1 VTPTIDSNTP
11 LWNLPG
17 QTSTDAMYRRHKFTT
32 FQGWYHWPDGWNP
45 KRTRDAVT
53 MHVKGW
59 PYFSAALC
67 RDLPKYP
74 PIFGALKQRFAPSL
88 RATWLIKGPTR
99 APGRYAV
106 EDLRRVWREQFR
118 PDYADTL
125 RTLALMGGQWIQVWW
140 EYDAATGVERPRLE
154 RWPWEACIWR
164 GASPAFPGGWY
175 ALTVDSGIVRMVPG
189 DGHWLY
195 VAHSNRAH
203 EMGAVIALGTTF
215 VTGELA
221 RRDEAGLSEA
231 AGRAAPYV
239 ELREGVQVQDEI
251 GLAVQEFV
259 EEFGLAR
266 TGGVLPN
273 GNKLLPFQI
282 TSDTD
287 FFKNFTQE
295 QLTFVLLVIV
305 GQLGTSGAPSAVYQN
320 LSSLTVAESLVD
332 EDQEATQRAW
342 QALARA
348 YCEIN
353 GQDFEDSDGTE
364 LIQLVG
370 ERYADANAKAEASTK
385 RATSFAM
392 TVKAWRDAG
401 LKPTQDNVDALA
413 AECSTFTVELGP
425 PPQVGREGGT
435 SPAPSSDGDEED
447 DEEPAPVDT
456 DPLEKALG
464 DLEALGEEPDESEPE
479 ANEEPTARA
488 AWEPKHDEKGR
499 FAATGRSKA
508 AGEAKKKTR
517 EALEH
522 TKGAKDKAGHDKAAQ
537 AHREAAAHH
546 EAASK
551 ASRAAHHREAHARVA
566 AEHKKAAEQ
575 HEKHVAHQEAKE
587 VKKEAQKKAEQH
599 GALVASG
606 GVKKVILDPSV
617 PADSVKKMTS
627 NIRDPQV
634 LEALRQMPLSEVR
647 VGKIAGQGLAFGI
660 CSASGK
666 IQIDHDL
673 HDSYYGGV
681 GMDKWDPAARN
692 PLKGE
697 RKEWS
702 TTVVCASKDEMRE
715 LTFAHELGHHVHF
728 ATWSYS
734 DPIVKKAYENAMATV
749 RGPVTEYAHTDHQEY
764 FAESFALYNRDPAKL
779 KRADPIGH
787 KMVRDVLD
795 FASAPPA
802 KTATRR
808 KKKR

>member
-140 EYDAATGVERPRLE
+140 EYDAVTGVERPRLE

-175 ALTVDSGIVRMVPG
+175 ALTVDSGIVRMVNG

-282 TSDTD
+282 VSDTD

-305 GQLGTSGAPSAVYQN
+305 GQLGTSGAPTAVYQN

-385 RATSFAM
+385 RAIQLATWAEAAAKVFELAQSDVDEMAAELS
-392 TVKAWRDAG
+392 TPTRKLAGLDVEAKDAVKAMKVDEVRASRG
-401 LKPTQDNVDALA
+401 KP
-413 AECSTFTVELGP
+413 P
-425 PPQVGREGGT
+425 M
-435 SPAPSSDGDEED
+435 GDRRGD
-447 DEEPAPVDT
+447 LT
-456 DPLEKALG
+456 MLE
-464 DLEALGEEPDESEPE
+464 LEALGKAP
-479 ANEEPTARA
+479 A
-488 AWEPKHDEKGR
+488 AAGLQ
-499 FAATGRSKA
+499 AATLPEQT
-508 AGEAKKKTR
+508 GE
-517 EALEH
+517 
-522 TKGAKDKAGHDKAAQ
+522 
-537 AHREAAAHH
+537 
-546 EAASK
+546 
-551 ASRAAHHREAHARVA
+551 
-566 AEHKKAAEQ
+566 
-575 HEKHVAHQEAKE
+575 
-587 VKKEAQKKAEQH
+587 
-599 GALVASG
+599 
-606 GVKKVILDPSV
+606 PV
-617 PADSVKKMTS
+617 P
-627 NIRDPQV
+627 P
-634 LEALRQMPLSEVR
+634 P
-647 VGKIAGQGLAFGI
+647 
-660 CSASGK
+660 
-666 IQIDHDL
+666 
-673 HDSYYGGV
+673 
-681 GMDKWDPAARN
+681 PAA
-692 PLKGE
+692 
-697 RKEWS
+697 
-702 TTVVCASKDEMRE
+702 
-715 LTFAHELGHHVHF
+715 
-728 ATWSYS
+728 
-734 DPIVKKAYENAMATV
+734 
-749 RGPVTEYAHTDHQEY
+749 
-764 FAESFALYNRDPAKL
+764 PA
-779 KRADPIGH
+779 G
-787 KMVRDVLD
+787 
-795 FASAPPA
+795 PPA
-802 KTATRR
+802 PDV
-808 KKKR
+808 